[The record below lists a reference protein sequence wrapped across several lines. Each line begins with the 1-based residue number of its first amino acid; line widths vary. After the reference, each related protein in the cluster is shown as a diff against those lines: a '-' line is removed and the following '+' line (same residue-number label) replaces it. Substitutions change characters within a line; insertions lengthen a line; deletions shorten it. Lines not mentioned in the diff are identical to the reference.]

1 MTHRV
6 DGPFPYH
13 SPDGDAITAS
23 ASDPEH
29 HAGTLTQ
36 LANSLDEDE
45 RAIGSQVEGE
55 ITGEI
60 QVNPR
65 EAGRTAGDLALAG
78 QYAAGCLKMF
88 GQAVTTHNNTV
99 QSLNERYQSQVS
111 AAQQDP
117 ERTPG
122 DGSVTDAR
130 GAARAAL
137 QGEYEAAVIQLDTD
151 AEEVAGLLKQGV
163 NASNVLSLTAAGLMP
178 MDASNGF
185 SSLQAE
191 MNKMLKEWFGAEF
204 ANIFGNNEDFPLIS
218 LVTAAGKM
226 WRMSGGVAPIFQTGI
241 VGRNLLRHMSRLP
254 GPAGDFAT
262 WMKSAPR
269 HMAMPN
275 ALTKPPVWAMRGG
288 GGTAGWG
295 PLSSSGKV
303 YGMGAMRTLGVVGGV
318 VNTGIGVHD
327 LIQQGNPVEA
337 FKRDGAAYVAD
348 VAETAFSASTTA
360 FLVAPNPVTAG
371 LAVGTGLVWAGAE
384 VVDHWDEIS
393 ETASDVQDEISET
406 ASDVWDGAGDVASDV
421 GGTVKGWFS

>member
-1 MTHRV
+1 MTHRA
-6 DGPFPYH
+6 DGPFAYH
-13 SPDGDAITAS
+13 SPDGDAITTS

-29 HAGTLTQ
+29 HAGTLRQ
-36 LANSLDEDE
+36 LASSLDADE
-45 RAIGSQVEGE
+45 RAIGSQVEGD
-55 ITGEI
+55 ITGDI

-88 GQAVTTHNNTV
+88 GQAVTAHNDTV
-99 QSLNERYQSQVS
+99 ESLNERYRTQVS

-122 DGSVTDAR
+122 DGSVADAR

-137 QGEYEAAVIQLDTD
+137 QGEYDAAVTQLDSD

-204 ANIFGNNEDFPLIS
+204 GNIFGNDEDFPLIS
-218 LVTAAGKM
+218 LATAAGKM
-226 WRMSGGVAPIFQTGI
+226 WRMSRGVAPIFQTGI
-241 VGRNLLRHMSRLP
+241 VGRTLLSRMSGLS
-254 GPAGDFAT
+254 GSAGQFAR
-262 WMKSAPR
+262 WMTSAPR
-269 HMAMPN
+269 HAAMPSG
-275 ALTKPPVWAMRGG
+275 LIKPPAWATSGG
-288 GGTAGWG
+288 KAGWG
-295 PLSSSGKV
+295 PLSSGGKI

-318 VNTGIGVHD
+318 VNTGMGVYD
-327 LIQQGNPVEA
+327 LVQQGNPVEA
-337 FKRDGAAYVAD
+337 FKRDGAGYVAD

-393 ETASDVQDEISET
+393 ETASDVKDEISET
-406 ASDVWDGAGDVASDV
+406 ASDAWDGAGEVASDV